1 MARDLSGV
9 LDAVLAGIVVLDSAG
24 NVELVN
30 AAGCRILG
38 TSAETVL
45 GLPVE
50 RLQGADH
57 AVAKLARTVLDTGG
71 SLVEGELPIHGRGEG
86 HLVVEVSAAP
96 LFDREDG
103 SRGGVVLV
111 LRDRTIENSLRQL
124 VADRESLSAF
134 GRIAA
139 GIAHEVKNPLGGI
152 RGAAEILSARSSDA
166 KSRDAAEL
174 IVREVDRIAG
184 LVDDLMVFTRG
195 EDVRFVPLNIH
206 RVLDGVIDLLAMD
219 PIGSGVAV
227 KREFDPSLPE
237 LMGDADRLTQV
248 FHNIVRNA
256 LEAMDGCDGELV
268 IKTRMAFDP
277 RVGTEPDGSVP
288 EDVWFVIKETTGVG
302 DFIGSEGKPSAMG
315 LVDIEKM
322 LAATLVPEESA
333 ALANLSFKKGDKVKV
348 REGPFENFEGVVDE
362 INSQK
367 GTVRVIVT
375 IFGRLTPIEI
385 EYWQVESL

>member
-50 RLQGADH
+50 RQQGADH

-71 SLVEGELPIHGRGEG
+71 SLVEGELPMHGRGEG

-96 LFDREDG
+96 LFDRKDG

-174 IVREVDRIAG
+174 IVREVERIAG

-256 LEAMDGCDGELV
+256 LEAMDGCGGELV

-277 RVGTEPDGSVP
+277 RVGTEPDGSAPALFVEIADTGPGIEP
-288 EDVWFVIKETTGVG
+288 EVLEKIATPFFTTRSGGTGLGLAVSRHWVARHG
-302 DFIGSEGKPSAMG
+302 GS
-315 LVDIEKM
+315 LRIE
-322 LAATLVPEESA
+322 
-333 ALANLSFKKGDKVKV
+333 
-348 REGPFENFEGVVDE
+348 
-362 INSQK
+362 SQPGA
-367 GTVRVIVT
+367 GTRVRVALPL
-375 IFGRLTPIEI
+375 RMP
-385 EYWQVESL
+385 S